1 MSTPE
6 FPCKSSERSEPR
18 TMLFRSRIISSLHRI
33 RQGICNIVREKIF
46 LRRLTEEQKKRCFE
60 FNIVIARLNYR
71 FWQEYSSLHSC
82 VHYKFCV
89 HFSLE
94 QSVNSTSK
102 SKPIKTPFKE
112 MTVTLQHRK
121 RKSSKVNY
129 SISIKLNV
137 KV

>member
-33 RQGICNIVREKIF
+33 RQGICNIVREKYF
-46 LRRLTEEQKKRCFE
+46 SEDLQKSRRKDVLSSILWSHAWITG
-60 FNIVIARLNYR
+60 
-71 FWQEYSSLHSC
+71 WQEYSSLHSC
-82 VHYKFCV
+82 VHSKFCV